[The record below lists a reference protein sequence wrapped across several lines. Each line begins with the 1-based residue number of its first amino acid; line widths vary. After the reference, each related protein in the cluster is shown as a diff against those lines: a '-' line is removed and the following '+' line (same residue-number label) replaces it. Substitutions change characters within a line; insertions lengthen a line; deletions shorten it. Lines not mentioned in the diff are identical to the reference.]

1 MTAAQKEAAQD
12 LLKTGASD
20 DGYTKA
26 TTIMSLENILRELEK
41 NGANVRNPEW
51 YFVSIF
57 GTARPRTAS
66 GAGASRAITCR

>member
-1 MTAAQKEAAQD
+1 MTDAEKEAARD

-26 TTIMSLENILRELEK
+26 VTIMSLENILRDLEK

-51 YFVSIF
+51 YFVSF
-57 GTARPRTAS
+57 SASRPRPAS
-66 GAGASRAITCR
+66 GAGESRAITCR